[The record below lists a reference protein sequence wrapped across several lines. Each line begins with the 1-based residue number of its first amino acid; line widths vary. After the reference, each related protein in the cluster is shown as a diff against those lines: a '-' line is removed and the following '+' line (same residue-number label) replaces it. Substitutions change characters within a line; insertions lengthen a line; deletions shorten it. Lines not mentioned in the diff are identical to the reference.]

1 MQGGLYV
8 GSINEI
14 QSNVIDLILEGH
26 KMTEIAK
33 ETGIY
38 RSQLYRWLNNEEF
51 KVELESRRAQ
61 LRKSAKD
68 KITGKVNTLADEML
82 NLAMNSTDQRV
93 KMQAIK
99 YLLDR
104 ALGTPT
110 ISKEEDTNGD
120 KAKSSKDANALKK
133 DLEEIKKLTVIK

>member
-1 MQGGLYV
+1 MS
-8 GSINEI
+8 SISEI
-14 QSNVIDLILEGH
+14 QGNVIDLILEGH

-38 RSQLYRWLNNEEF
+38 RSQLYRWLNNTEF
-51 KVELESRRAQ
+51 KAELETRRAQ

-68 KITGKVNTLADEML
+68 KITGQVNTLADEML

-93 KMQAIK
+93 KMQTIK

-104 ALGTPT
+104 ALGVPT
-110 ISKEEDTNGD
+110 ATKEDDNTSGNGD
-120 KAKSSKDANALKK
+120 KSKDTNTLKK
-133 DLEEIKKLTVIK
+133 ELDDIKNLKVVK

>member
-1 MQGGLYV
+1 M
-8 GSINEI
+8 STINEI
-14 QSNVIDLILEGH
+14 QSNVIDLMLEGH

-38 RSQLYRWLNNEEF
+38 RSQLYRWLNNDDF
-51 KVELESRRAQ
+51 KAELEARRAQ

-110 ISKEEDTNGD
+110 IAKEEDNNGD
-120 KAKSSKDANALKK
+120 KDNNKDDNALKK
-133 DLEEIKKLTVIK
+133 EMEEIKNLKVIK

>member
-1 MQGGLYV
+1 MS
-8 GSINEI
+8 SINEI

-51 KVELESRRAQ
+51 KAELESRRAQ

-82 NLAMNSTDQRV
+82 DLALNATDQRV
-93 KMQAIK
+93 KLQAIK

-110 ISKEEDTNGD
+110 IAKEDDSNGD
-120 KAKSSKDANALKK
+120 KDKNNKDANALKK
-133 DLEEIKKLTVIK
+133 DLDEIKKLTVVK

>member
-1 MQGGLYV
+1 M
-8 GSINEI
+8 SDINEI

-38 RSQLYRWLNNEEF
+38 RSQLYRWLDKKEF
-51 KVELESRRAQ
+51 KAELESRRAQ

-68 KITGKVNTLADEML
+68 KITGQVNTLADEML
-82 NLAMNSTDQRV
+82 KLAMNSTDQRV
-93 KMQAIK
+93 KLQAIK

-104 ALGTPT
+104 SLGIPT
-110 ISKEEDTNGD
+110 AAKEDNKAPSDDKNKDTNT
-120 KAKSSKDANALKK
+120 LKK
-133 DLEEIKKLTVIK
+133 ELEDIKNLKVIK

>member
-1 MQGGLYV
+1 MS
-8 GSINEI
+8 SISEI

-38 RSQLYRWLNNEEF
+38 RSQLYRWLNNTEF
-51 KVELESRRAQ
+51 KAELETRRAQ

-68 KITGKVNTLADEML
+68 KITGQVNTLADEML
-82 NLAMNSTDQRV
+82 NLAMKSTDQRV
-93 KMQAIK
+93 KYNAIK

-104 ALGTPT
+104 SLGVPT
-110 ISKEEDTNGD
+110 AAKEDSSSNDTGDKSKDTNT
-120 KAKSSKDANALKK
+120 LKK
-133 DLEEIKKLTVIK
+133 ELDDIKNLKVVK

>member
-8 GSINEI
+8 SSINEI

-38 RSQLYRWLNNEEF
+38 RSQLYRWLNNEDF
-51 KVELESRRAQ
+51 KAELESRRAQ

-110 ISKEEDTNGD
+110 ISKEDDSSGD
-120 KAKSSKDANALKK
+120 KEKNKDDNALKAEM
-133 DLEEIKKLTVIK
+133 EEIKKLTVIK

>member
-1 MQGGLYV
+1 M
-8 GSINEI
+8 SDINEI

-38 RSQLYRWLNNEEF
+38 RSQLYRWLDKEEF
-51 KVELESRRAQ
+51 KAELESRRAQ

-68 KITGKVNTLADEML
+68 KITGQVNSLADEML
-82 NLAMNSTDQRV
+82 KLAMNSTDQRV
-93 KMQAIK
+93 KLQAIK

-104 ALGTPT
+104 SLGIPT
-110 ISKEEDTNGD
+110 AAKEDTNTPG
-120 KAKSSKDANALKK
+120 KDNNNKDTNTLKK
-133 DLEEIKKLTVIK
+133 ELDDIKNLQVIK